1 MHTVLKSPG
10 GRMLDLYH
18 HPLRLRAD
26 PSRVV
31 VRPFHI
37 GWQSTNGA
45 PSRTERLVRAVLD
58 MSPGE
63 ARAQLATVLKDF
75 EARHWQTRRVFMTRY
90 DEIEAQL
97 GLDGA
102 TIGDEKRQLIGAYFC
117 HEYSYAAAALMN
129 PSAVPHHDQ
138 SGMPK
143 GSLRILMSLRAVGE
157 GHISSVAFREGIIT
171 DQNEMM
177 LAPEPPFAT
186 SADAQGD
193 EERAPEGAVKVHRHR
208 DSTLSGTLLFP
219 ITRAQSNGLE
229 DMRLTRFTHDDGS
242 HEWLGTYTA
251 YNGSQIQSEMLRT
264 RDWRE
269 FDLVPMSGSAAR
281 NKGMGL
287 FPRKVNGKY
296 MMIGRQDGENI
307 FLIESDRLTHW
318 DEGVKLITPKFPWE
332 LVQMGNCGP
341 PIELD
346 EGWLMLTH
354 GVGAMRKYSIGAA
367 LLDKDD
373 PSKVIGR
380 TSEPILTAA
389 SEDREGYV
397 PNVVYSCGAL
407 RHGES
412 IFIPYGVADS
422 SVAFA
427 FVTIKSLLAVM

>member
-1 MHTVLKSPG
+1 MI
-10 GRMLDLYH
+10 DLYH

-37 GWQSTNGA
+37 AWQSVNGA
-45 PSRTERLVRAVLD
+45 PSRMERLVRAVLD

-63 ARAQLATVLKDF
+63 ARGQLDAVLKDF

-90 DEIEAQL
+90 DEIEAQM

-102 TIGDEKRQLIGAYFC
+102 NIGDEKRQLIGAYFC

-129 PSAVPHHDQ
+129 PSAVPHYDQ
-138 SGMPK
+138 TGMPK

-171 DQNEMM
+171 DTNDMT

-186 SADAQGD
+186 AADTFGD
-193 EERAPEGAVKVHRHR
+193 EDDVPEGEVTVHRHR

-229 DMRLTRFTHDDGS
+229 DMRLTHFRHDDGS
-242 HEWLGTYTA
+242 EEWLGTYTA

-264 RDWRE
+264 RDWRA
-269 FDLVPMSGSAAR
+269 FDLVPMTGSAAR

-367 LLDKDD
+367 LLDKND

-380 TSEPILTAA
+380 TSTPILAAA

-397 PNVVYSCGAL
+397 PNVVYSCGAI

-427 FVTIKSLLAVM
+427 FVSIKSLLAVM